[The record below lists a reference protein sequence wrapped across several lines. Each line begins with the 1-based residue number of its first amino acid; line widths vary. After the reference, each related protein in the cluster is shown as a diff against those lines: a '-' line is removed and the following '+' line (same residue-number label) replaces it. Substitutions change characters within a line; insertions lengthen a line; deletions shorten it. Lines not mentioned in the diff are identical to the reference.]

1 MGCERVLRSSHMH
14 IIPDDNIST
23 YIHIAIYRQL
33 ACIKLINNSI
43 RMCIIVCPYTY
54 AHVHVHYALYSHC
67 TCMHAMV
74 TIVYMHTQTAGDVH
88 ILYMLLHIHGHTHTR
103 ASMHVYMYRQ
113 TTQTTEIRILYN
125 AHDHYPGLGPYTCA
139 HTHML

>member
-1 MGCERVLRSSHMH
+1 MH

-33 ACIKLINNSI
+33 ACIKLMNNTI

-54 AHVHVHYALYSHC
+54 AHVHVQYAYIQSLY
-67 TCMHAMV
+67 MQAMV

-88 ILYMLLHIHGHTHTR
+88 SLYMLMHIHGHTHTR

-113 TTQTTEIRILYN
+113 TTQTTEIRILCN
-125 AHDHYPGLGPYTCA
+125 AHDHYPGLGPFYTCA
-139 HTHML
+139 HTRIL